1 MIREI
6 EPVRGPEL
14 GLVEGIK
21 KLMGLNF
28 ADREAKVGFKYPD
41 GLSDLSLAD
50 KINILRIVQ
59 EALMNARK
67 HARASKVLVEILRSG
82 DKNIEVTVRDKEA
95 GFEVAEVLQQVA
107 GHYGLLAM
115 QERAKLIN
123 GQLFIESKPGE
134 GTVIRG
140 ISPIKKARH
149 FSLAIFS

>member
-1 MIREI
+1 MKA
-6 EPVRGPEL
+6 L
-14 GLVEGIK
+14 K
-21 KLMGLNF
+21 KLIGLNF
-28 ADREAKVGFKYPD
+28 ADGEAKVDFNYPD

-82 DKNIEVTVRDKEA
+82 DKNIEVTVRDNGA

-107 GHYGLLAM
+107 GHYGLLTM

-140 ISPIKKARH
+140 IFPIKKARY